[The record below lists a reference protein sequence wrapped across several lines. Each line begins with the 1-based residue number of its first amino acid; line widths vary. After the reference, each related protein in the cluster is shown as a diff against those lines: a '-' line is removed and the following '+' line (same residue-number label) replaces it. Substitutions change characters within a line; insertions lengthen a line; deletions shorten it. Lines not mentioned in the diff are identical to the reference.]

1 MHAPSPL
8 QGSVEVREVRILFVG
23 KGRAGKTS
31 LFKALLSGKGLTELI
46 HEDDRTVGI
55 DVVRGWRPG
64 GEGSDLQVHLSLEQI
79 RSRVVTQESWKT
91 RIAELLR
98 SLRPVPMGQT
108 RKWHIAGAFQA

>member
-46 HEDDRTVGI
+46 HEDD
-55 DVVRGWRPG
+55 VVRGWRPG
-64 GEGSDLQVHLSLEQI
+64 GEGSDLQVLHFRADKEQGC
-79 RSRVVTQESWKT
+79 E
-91 RIAELLR
+91 
-98 SLRPVPMGQT
+98 
-108 RKWHIAGAFQA
+108 AGEVEKQDS

>member
-31 LFKALLSGKGLTELI
+31 LFKALLSSKGLTAVI

-55 DVVRGWRPG
+55 DVKRGWRPG
-64 GEGSDLQVHLSLEQI
+64 GKGSDLQVLHFRADKEQGC
-79 RSRVVTQESWKT
+79 E
-91 RIAELLR
+91 
-98 SLRPVPMGQT
+98 
-108 RKWHIAGAFQA
+108 AGEVEKQDS